1 MLILAATTS
10 PAWMSVLLGAAMLVV
25 GVALVFYH
33 KFDFDRVLASKATK
47 RIIVFEHRKYYRRA
61 MVGSM
66 VASAGI
72 VLATLN
78 WITDARV
85 YVVLLTVLLL
95 LILGVLL
102 LAVVDMFSIS
112 LNHIA
117 KKDEE
122 SEKAALEALL
132 RQREE
137 KKKRAQDSGL
147 TLTDE
152 EDL

>member
-1 MLILAATTS
+1 
-10 PAWMSVLLGAAMLVV
+10 
-25 GVALVFYH
+25 
-33 KFDFDRVLASKATK
+33 
-47 RIIVFEHRKYYRRA
+47 
-61 MVGSM
+61 
-66 VASAGI
+66 
-72 VLATLN
+72 
-78 WITDARV
+78 
-85 YVVLLTVLLL
+85 LLL

-137 KKKRAQDSGL
+137 KKKKAQDSGL
-147 TLTDE
+147 TLADE